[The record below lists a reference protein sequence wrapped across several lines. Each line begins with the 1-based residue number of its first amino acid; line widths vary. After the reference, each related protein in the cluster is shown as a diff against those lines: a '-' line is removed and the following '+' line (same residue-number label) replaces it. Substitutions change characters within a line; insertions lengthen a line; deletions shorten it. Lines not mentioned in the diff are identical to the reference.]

1 MEIAQQIGLIFIIL
15 LMLFAIRNDLIRY
28 FFPGGFKF

>member
-15 LMLFAIRNDLIRY
+15 LMLFAFYNDLIRL
-28 FFPGGFKF
+28 FSPEGFKF